1 MKRFLIS
8 IFAVITLFAAK
19 EVLAAAGAYEGYK
32 KCGGCHK
39 SQKDAWL
46 ETKHAKAMHS
56 LKPGERKEEKKK
68 AKLDPEKDY
77 TQEKDCLTCHTT
89 GFGERGGYKASM
101 SGKDAEYFGN
111 IGCESCHGAGSV
123 YRKDHSDAGKAFKA
137 SQKPSPRQKL
147 VDNGQNFDYEAA
159 CKKCHMNFEGQPGAK
174 EPFTPFTPKVD
185 AKYKFDFE

>member
-1 MKRFLIS
+1 MKRLFIL
-8 IFAVITLFAAK
+8 VFAA
-19 EVLAAAGAYEGYK
+19 VVFFLDRGAIAAEKASFEGYK

-68 AKLDPEKDY
+68 AKLDTEKDY

-89 GFGERGGYKASM
+89 GFGDRGGYKASM

-111 IGCESCHGAGSV
+111 IGCESCHGAGSI
-123 YRKDHSDAGKAFKA
+123 YRKKHSDAGKAFKA
-137 SQKPSPRQKL
+137 TQKPSPRKEL
-147 VDNGQNFDYEAA
+147 VDA
-159 CKKCHMNFEGQPGAK
+159 
-174 EPFTPFTPKVD
+174 
-185 AKYKFDFE
+185 